1 MGNKMGGT
9 GETLMSEM
17 VFPSECNVT
26 AFYQYAAL
34 LQPSMHWNDMPF
46 KGTYLRNMKK
56 ALQVYA
62 KDLQTEI
69 SPDDEDAD
77 TQMQQIDDI
86 VANFNACCDIIEND
100 QKNANNHGPTG
111 VQDWVD
117 VQQQLWTDAK
127 AKQKRWINFATGW
140 QAPLQTARV
149 FDKFADVIAEITR
162 EGETE
167 TRIVLAA
174 QNLLD
179 GRNGE
184 TSSLGASVQNE

>member
-1 MGNKMGGT
+1 
-9 GETLMSEM
+9 
-17 VFPSECNVT
+17 
-26 AFYQYAAL
+26 
-34 LQPSMHWNDMPF
+34 
-46 KGTYLRNMKK
+46 MKK
-56 ALQVYA
+56 ALQSIRQGPP
-62 KDLQTEI
+62 DRNI
-69 SPDDEDAD
+69 SGRQRRRYSDA
-77 TQMQQIDDI
+77 TNDDI

-100 QKNANNHGPTG
+100 QKNANDHGPTG
-111 VQDWVD
+111 VQDWLE